1 MSYYGNWGGVGECSE
16 KRTQLAPKPGG
27 VRGAQISLV

>member
-16 KRTQLAPKPGG
+16 KRTQLAPKPG